1 MDLSFIIRIT
11 VIGLLAGTVGTGSG
25 GLVILFTKK
34 LSPRFLSLILAFAA
48 GMMLDVT
55 FLEMIP
61 EAIEKGG
68 FLYGIIGLVSGIA
81 LFLFLDTLLPHF
93 HHYTDESQQG
103 HFRKVG
109 ILLAI
114 GIALHNI
121 PEGLAIGTGY
131 VSSDSLGLG
140 LALIIGIHNFP
151 EGLAMAVAL
160 DSGGNNKINTLI
172 ITVLAGL
179 PMGLGAFLG
188 ALLGGISPIAL
199 SLSLGFAGGAMLFI
213 TCDELMPDAQKLS
226 RGYSA
231 TIGLLL
237 GVVTGILLIGL

>member
-1 MDLSFIIRIT
+1 MELNFVIRIT
-11 VIGLLAGTVGTGSG
+11 VIGLLAGALGTGSG
-25 GLVILFTKK
+25 GLVTLFTKK
-34 LSPRFLSLILAFAA
+34 LPPHFLSLILAFAA

-61 EAIEKGG
+61 EAIKTGG
-68 FLYGIIGLVSGIA
+68 VFYGLTGLVSGIA
-81 LFLFLDTLLPHF
+81 LFLLLDTALPHL
-93 HHYTDESQQG
+93 HQYEADSRQG

-131 VSSDSLGLG
+131 ASSESLGLG

-160 DSGGNNKINTLI
+160 DTGGNSKLSTLI

-188 ALLGGISPIAL
+188 ALLGGISPVAL
-199 SLSLGFAGGAMLFI
+199 SISLGFAGGAMLFI
-213 TCDELMPDAQKLS
+213 TCDELMPDAQRLS

-231 TIGLLL
+231 TIGLIL